1 MESVLCYHQVSMITC
16 RELEKQ
22 FLHLDEDRLNIL
34 LEIHNLV
41 AVVSPEAAVEIRR
54 YGVVYYDVSRGGP
67 VSAGICQSL
76 VKPDHIRLAFIH
88 GAFLPDPR
96 GLLEGATFPKRFMR
110 IFYYDDAPWDAIQA
124 LISAHNVF
132 DPRTLPMNQDR
143 ME

>member
-1 MESVLCYHQVSMITC
+1 MNMITC
-16 RELEKQ
+16 RELERHFQ
-22 FLHLDEDRLNIL
+22 HLDEDRLNIL

-41 AVVSPEAAVEIRR
+41 ASVSPEAAVEVRR
-54 YGVVYYDVSRGGP
+54 CGVVYFNASRGGP

-110 IFYYDDAPWDAIQA
+110 ISHYDDAPWDAIQA
-124 LISAHNVF
+124 LISAHSVF
-132 DPRTLPMNQDR
+132 DPRSLPMNQGNMD
-143 ME
+143 

>member
-1 MESVLCYHQVSMITC
+1 MITC

-54 YGVVYYDVSRGGP
+54 YRVVYYDVSRGGP

-124 LISAHNVF
+124 LKSAHNVF

>member
-1 MESVLCYHQVSMITC
+1 MEANLCYHQMNMITC
-16 RELEKQ
+16 RELERHFQ
-22 FLHLDEDRLNIL
+22 HLDEDRLNIL

-41 AVVSPEAAVEIRR
+41 ASVSPEAAVEVRR
-54 YGVVYYDVSRGGP
+54 CGVVYFDASRGGP

-88 GAFLPDPR
+88 GAFLPDPC

-132 DPRTLPMNQDR
+132 DPRTLPMNQGK

>member
-54 YGVVYYDVSRGGP
+54 YRVVYYDVSRGGP

-110 IFYYDDAPWDAIQA
+110 IFHYDDAPWDAIQA
-124 LISAHNVF
+124 LISAHSKL
-132 DPRTLPMNQDR
+132 DPRSLPMNQGNR
-143 ME
+143 E

>member
-54 YGVVYYDVSRGGP
+54 YRVVYYDVSRGGP

-124 LISAHNVF
+124 LKSAHNVF

>member
-54 YGVVYYDVSRGGP
+54 YRVVYYDVSRGGP

-96 GLLEGATFPKRFMR
+96 GLLEGATFPNRFMR

-124 LISAHNVF
+124 LKSAHNVF